1 MKMRLTHP
9 FLMTFC
15 NLIHYN
21 RDTQTEWQ
29 VRQGKILKR
38 QFIETICHSSHKL
51 LQFLMNQSRHIC
63 CRIVFLLGYD
73 FFCAKKAAHQHSTLS
88 SMRASDEN
96 FFCRHFNFVSINV
109 QLHRPEKDTK
119 LLHNCLCYEKNVTAA
134 ARCYCMFRATKNIK
148 LQLEIADIA
157 FFCLKTTKK
166 IVFDHIKYRCMQ

>member
-73 FFCAKKAAHQHSTLS
+73 FF
-88 SMRASDEN
+88 
-96 FFCRHFNFVSINV
+96 V
-109 QLHRPEKDTK
+109 QKK
-119 LLHNCLCYEKNVTAA
+119 LLINIQHYHQWKRAMKIFFVVILILLPSMCSCIDLKKTRNYFIIVYVMKKMSLLLLAATACSEQ
-134 ARCYCMFRATKNIK
+134 R
-148 LQLEIADIA
+148 
-157 FFCLKTTKK
+157 K
-166 IVFDHIKYRCMQ
+166 I